1 MQITFTHLYFL
12 PINQFIKILTNS
24 TPAEMNEFIESK
36 GKKGKSIC
44 PVIFHKNNNAGYY
57 NDKL

>member
-1 MQITFTHLYFL
+1 MERD
-12 PINQFIKILTNS
+12 QFIKILTNS

-44 PVIFHKNNNAGYY
+44 PVIFHKNNTSQQNSD
-57 NDKL
+57 NRRI

>member
-1 MQITFTHLYFL
+1 MERD
-12 PINQFIKILTNS
+12 QFIKILTNS

-44 PVIFHKNNNAGYY
+44 PVIFHKNTSQQNSDNRRI
-57 NDKL
+57 